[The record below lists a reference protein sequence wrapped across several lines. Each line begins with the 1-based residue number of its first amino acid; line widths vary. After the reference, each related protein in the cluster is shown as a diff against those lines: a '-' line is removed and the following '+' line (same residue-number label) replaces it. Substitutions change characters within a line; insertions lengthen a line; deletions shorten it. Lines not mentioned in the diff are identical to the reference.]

1 MNIFQKQTLVW
12 GGIGAIA
19 FTFIANSVKADTQV
33 QDHYKNIIYKT
44 PSQVEV
50 CYDRNV
56 SGDKT
61 GDAIKGAIIGGILG
75 NNIKGEKDG
84 GAIGAIIGGMLG
96 SYITK
101 EGYSSS
107 KRALTGGLTKDKSNN
122 NIVEVLNSIDL
133 TGGSSSSI
141 DGSSSVGGDS
151 VPFVGSEDF
160 SNEYNVLYKD
170 LLGIYN

>member
-1 MNIFQKQTLVW
+1 MW

-61 GDAIKGAIIGGILG
+61 GDALKGAIIGGILG

-96 SYITK
+96 HSNSGAIGGTK
-101 EGYSSS
+101 RVCQVETRYSEES
-107 KRALTGGLTKDKSNN
+107 KRVYSHSTISFVYEGKSYR
-122 NIVEVLNSIDL
+122 VK
-133 TGGSSSSI
+133 
-141 DGSSSVGGDS
+141 
-151 VPFVGSEDF
+151 FQ
-160 SNEYNVLYKD
+160 K
-170 LLGIYN
+170 

>member
-1 MNIFQKQTLVW
+1 MNIFQKQTLMW

-50 CYDRNV
+50 CYDRQV

-96 SYITK
+96 HSNSGAIGGTK
-101 EGYSSS
+101 RVCQVETRYSEES
-107 KRALTGGLTKDKSNN
+107 KRVYSHSTISFIYEGKSYR
-122 NIVEVLNSIDL
+122 VK
-133 TGGSSSSI
+133 
-141 DGSSSVGGDS
+141 
-151 VPFVGSEDF
+151 FQ
-160 SNEYNVLYKD
+160 K
-170 LLGIYN
+170 

>member
-1 MNIFQKQTLVW
+1 MW

-50 CYDRNV
+50 CYDRQV

-96 SYITK
+96 HSNSGAIGGTK
-101 EGYSSS
+101 RVCQVETRYSEES
-107 KRALTGGLTKDKSNN
+107 KRVYSHSTISFIYEGKSY
-122 NIVEVLNSIDL
+122 
-133 TGGSSSSI
+133 
-141 DGSSSVGGDS
+141 SVN
-151 VPFVGSEDF
+151 F
-160 SNEYNVLYKD
+160 KK
-170 LLGIYN
+170 

>member
-50 CYDRNV
+50 CYDRQV

-96 SYITK
+96 HSNS
-101 EGYSSS
+101 G
-107 KRALTGGLTKDKSNN
+107 ATGGTKRICQVETRYTEESRRVYSHSTISFIYEGKSYRVN
-122 NIVEVLNSIDL
+122 
-133 TGGSSSSI
+133 
-141 DGSSSVGGDS
+141 
-151 VPFVGSEDF
+151 F
-160 SNEYNVLYKD
+160 KK
-170 LLGIYN
+170 

>member
-1 MNIFQKQTLVW
+1 MNLFERQTLAW
-12 GGIGAIA
+12 GAVGFIA

-50 CYDRNV
+50 CYDRSV

-84 GAIGAIIGGMLG
+84 GAIGSIIGGMLG
-96 SYITK
+96 HSNSNA
-101 EGYSSS
+101 SSG
-107 KRALTGGLTKDKSNN
+107 T
-122 NIVEVLNSIDL
+122 
-133 TGGSSSSI
+133 
-141 DGSSSVGGDS
+141 
-151 VPFVGSEDF
+151 
-160 SNEYNVLYKD
+160 
-170 LLGIYN
+170 

>member
-1 MNIFQKQTLVW
+1 MGVVHKRKSEKMNLFERQTLAW
-12 GGIGAIA
+12 GAIGFIA

-96 SYITK
+96 HSNSNASSGTKRVCQVETRYTEESRRVYSHSTISFIYEGKSYRINFK
-101 EGYSSS
+101 
-107 KRALTGGLTKDKSNN
+107 K
-122 NIVEVLNSIDL
+122 
-133 TGGSSSSI
+133 
-141 DGSSSVGGDS
+141 
-151 VPFVGSEDF
+151 
-160 SNEYNVLYKD
+160 
-170 LLGIYN
+170 

>member
-1 MNIFQKQTLVW
+1 MW

-61 GDAIKGAIIGGILG
+61 GDALKGAIIGGILG

-96 SYITK
+96 HSNSGAIGGTK
-101 EGYSSS
+101 RVCQVETRYSEES
-107 KRALTGGLTKDKSNN
+107 KRVYSHSTISFIYEGKSYR
-122 NIVEVLNSIDL
+122 VK
-133 TGGSSSSI
+133 
-141 DGSSSVGGDS
+141 
-151 VPFVGSEDF
+151 FQ
-160 SNEYNVLYKD
+160 K
-170 LLGIYN
+170 

>member
-1 MNIFQKQTLVW
+1 MNLFQKQTLVW

-44 PSQVEV
+44 PSQIEV
-50 CYDRNV
+50 CYDRQV

-61 GDAIKGAIIGGILG
+61 GDALKGAIIGGILG

-96 SYITK
+96 HSNSNASSGTKRVCQVETRYTEESRRVYSHSTISFIYEGKSYRVNFK
-101 EGYSSS
+101 
-107 KRALTGGLTKDKSNN
+107 K
-122 NIVEVLNSIDL
+122 
-133 TGGSSSSI
+133 
-141 DGSSSVGGDS
+141 
-151 VPFVGSEDF
+151 
-160 SNEYNVLYKD
+160 
-170 LLGIYN
+170 

>member
-1 MNIFQKQTLVW
+1 MGVVRNRKSEKMNIFQKQTLVW

-96 SYITK
+96 HSNSNASGGTKRVCQVETRYSEESRRVYSHSTISFIYEGKSYRVK
-101 EGYSSS
+101 F
-107 KRALTGGLTKDKSNN
+107 KK
-122 NIVEVLNSIDL
+122 
-133 TGGSSSSI
+133 
-141 DGSSSVGGDS
+141 
-151 VPFVGSEDF
+151 
-160 SNEYNVLYKD
+160 
-170 LLGIYN
+170 

>member
-1 MNIFQKQTLVW
+1 MNLFERQTLAW
-12 GGIGAIA
+12 GAVGFIA

-96 SYITK
+96 HSNSNASSGTKRVCQVETRYSEESRRVYSHSTISFIYEGKSYRVNFK
-101 EGYSSS
+101 
-107 KRALTGGLTKDKSNN
+107 K
-122 NIVEVLNSIDL
+122 
-133 TGGSSSSI
+133 
-141 DGSSSVGGDS
+141 
-151 VPFVGSEDF
+151 
-160 SNEYNVLYKD
+160 
-170 LLGIYN
+170 

>member
-1 MNIFQKQTLVW
+1 MVVVRKRKSKKMNLFQKQTLVW

-61 GDAIKGAIIGGILG
+61 GDALKGAIIGGILG

-84 GAIGAIIGGMLG
+84 GAIGAIICGMLG
-96 SYITK
+96 HSNSNASGGTK
-101 EGYSSS
+101 
-107 KRALTGGLTKDKSNN
+107 R
-122 NIVEVLNSIDL
+122 V
-133 TGGSSSSI
+133 
-141 DGSSSVGGDS
+141 
-151 VPFVGSEDF
+151 
-160 SNEYNVLYKD
+160 
-170 LLGIYN
+170 

>member
-61 GDAIKGAIIGGILG
+61 GDALKGAIIGGILG

-96 SYITK
+96 HSNSSASGGVKRYCRNQTRYK
-101 EGYSSS
+101 EESRTVYSHSTVTFQYEG
-107 KRALTGGLTKDKSNN
+107 KTYTVRFQK
-122 NIVEVLNSIDL
+122 
-133 TGGSSSSI
+133 
-141 DGSSSVGGDS
+141 
-151 VPFVGSEDF
+151 
-160 SNEYNVLYKD
+160 
-170 LLGIYN
+170 

>member
-1 MNIFQKQTLVW
+1 MVVVRKRKSEKMNIFQKQTLMW
-12 GGIGAIA
+12 GGIGVIA

-50 CYDRNV
+50 CYDRSV

-96 SYITK
+96 HSNSNASSGTKRVCQVETRYTEESRRVYSHSTISFIYEGKSYRVNFK
-101 EGYSSS
+101 
-107 KRALTGGLTKDKSNN
+107 K
-122 NIVEVLNSIDL
+122 
-133 TGGSSSSI
+133 
-141 DGSSSVGGDS
+141 
-151 VPFVGSEDF
+151 
-160 SNEYNVLYKD
+160 
-170 LLGIYN
+170 

>member
-1 MNIFQKQTLVW
+1 MNLFERQTLAW
-12 GGIGAIA
+12 GAIGFIA

-96 SYITK
+96 HSNSNASSGTKRVCQVETRYTEESRRVYSHSTISFIYEGKSYRVFT
-101 EGYSSS
+101 SSTMTICVIIPI
-107 KRALTGGLTKDKSNN
+107 RLFLFT
-122 NIVEVLNSIDL
+122 
-133 TGGSSSSI
+133 
-141 DGSSSVGGDS
+141 
-151 VPFVGSEDF
+151 
-160 SNEYNVLYKD
+160 
-170 LLGIYN
+170 

>member
-50 CYDRNV
+50 CYDRQV

-61 GDAIKGAIIGGILG
+61 GDALKGAIIGGILG

-96 SYITK
+96 HSNS
-101 EGYSSS
+101 G
-107 KRALTGGLTKDKSNN
+107 ATGGTKRICQVETRYSEESRRVYSHSTISFIYEGKSY
-122 NIVEVLNSIDL
+122 
-133 TGGSSSSI
+133 
-141 DGSSSVGGDS
+141 SVN
-151 VPFVGSEDF
+151 F
-160 SNEYNVLYKD
+160 KK
-170 LLGIYN
+170 

>member
-1 MNIFQKQTLVW
+1 MNIFQKQTLMW

-50 CYDRNV
+50 CYDRQV

-61 GDAIKGAIIGGILG
+61 GDALKGAIIGGILG

-96 SYITK
+96 HSNST
-101 EGYSSS
+101 
-107 KRALTGGLTKDKSNN
+107 ATGGTQRHCVMETRYKETSARVYSHST
-122 NIVEVLNSIDL
+122 I
-133 TGGSSSSI
+133 T
-141 DGSSSVGGDS
+141 
-151 VPFVGSEDF
+151 F
-160 SNEYNVLYKD
+160 SYEGRTHTVNFQK
-170 LLGIYN
+170 

>member
-1 MNIFQKQTLVW
+1 MVRKRKSEKMNLFEKQTLAW
-12 GGIGAIA
+12 GAIGFIA

-50 CYDRNV
+50 CYDRSV

-96 SYITK
+96 HSNSNASSGTKRVCQVETRYTEESRRVYSHSTISFIYEGKSYRVNFK
-101 EGYSSS
+101 
-107 KRALTGGLTKDKSNN
+107 K
-122 NIVEVLNSIDL
+122 
-133 TGGSSSSI
+133 
-141 DGSSSVGGDS
+141 
-151 VPFVGSEDF
+151 
-160 SNEYNVLYKD
+160 
-170 LLGIYN
+170 

>member
-50 CYDRNV
+50 CYDRQV

-61 GDAIKGAIIGGILG
+61 GDALKGAIIGGILG

-96 SYITK
+96 HSNSGATGGTK
-101 EGYSSS
+101 RVCQVETRYSEES
-107 KRALTGGLTKDKSNN
+107 KRVYSHSTISFIYEGKSYRVN
-122 NIVEVLNSIDL
+122 
-133 TGGSSSSI
+133 
-141 DGSSSVGGDS
+141 
-151 VPFVGSEDF
+151 FQ
-160 SNEYNVLYKD
+160 K
-170 LLGIYN
+170 

>member
-96 SYITK
+96 HSNSGAIGGTK
-101 EGYSSS
+101 RVCQVETRYSEES
-107 KRALTGGLTKDKSNN
+107 KRVYSHSTISFVYEGKSYRVN
-122 NIVEVLNSIDL
+122 
-133 TGGSSSSI
+133 
-141 DGSSSVGGDS
+141 
-151 VPFVGSEDF
+151 FQ
-160 SNEYNVLYKD
+160 K
-170 LLGIYN
+170 

>member
-1 MNIFQKQTLVW
+1 MVRKRKSEKMNLFEKQTLAW
-12 GGIGAIA
+12 GAIGFIA

-61 GDAIKGAIIGGILG
+61 GDALKGAIIGGILG

-96 SYITK
+96 HSNSNASSGTKRVCQVETRYTEESRRVYSHSTISFTYEGKSYRVNFK
-101 EGYSSS
+101 
-107 KRALTGGLTKDKSNN
+107 K
-122 NIVEVLNSIDL
+122 
-133 TGGSSSSI
+133 
-141 DGSSSVGGDS
+141 
-151 VPFVGSEDF
+151 
-160 SNEYNVLYKD
+160 
-170 LLGIYN
+170 

>member
-1 MNIFQKQTLVW
+1 MNIFERQTLAW
-12 GGIGAIA
+12 GGIGFIA

-50 CYDRNV
+50 CYDRQV

-61 GDAIKGAIIGGILG
+61 GDALKGAIIGGILG

-96 SYITK
+96 HSNSSASGGTNRVCQIEKRYKEESKTVYSHSTISFIYEGKSYRVK
-101 EGYSSS
+101 FQ
-107 KRALTGGLTKDKSNN
+107 K
-122 NIVEVLNSIDL
+122 
-133 TGGSSSSI
+133 
-141 DGSSSVGGDS
+141 
-151 VPFVGSEDF
+151 
-160 SNEYNVLYKD
+160 
-170 LLGIYN
+170 

>member
-1 MNIFQKQTLVW
+1 MVVVHKRKSEKMNIFQRQTLAW
-12 GGIGAIA
+12 GAVGFIA

-50 CYDRNV
+50 CYDRSV
-56 SGDKT
+56 SGAKT

-96 SYITK
+96 HSNSGATGGTK
-101 EGYSSS
+101 TVCQVETRYTEQS
-107 KRALTGGLTKDKSNN
+107 KRVYSHSTISFIYEGKSYRVN
-122 NIVEVLNSIDL
+122 
-133 TGGSSSSI
+133 
-141 DGSSSVGGDS
+141 
-151 VPFVGSEDF
+151 F
-160 SNEYNVLYKD
+160 KK
-170 LLGIYN
+170 

>member
-1 MNIFQKQTLVW
+1 MVVVRKRKSEKMNLFQKQTLVW

-96 SYITK
+96 HSNSGAIGGTK
-101 EGYSSS
+101 RVCQVETRYSEES
-107 KRALTGGLTKDKSNN
+107 KRVYSHSTISFIYEGKSYRVN
-122 NIVEVLNSIDL
+122 
-133 TGGSSSSI
+133 
-141 DGSSSVGGDS
+141 
-151 VPFVGSEDF
+151 FQ
-160 SNEYNVLYKD
+160 K
-170 LLGIYN
+170 

>member
-1 MNIFQKQTLVW
+1 MGVVHKRKSEKMNLFERQTLAW
-12 GGIGAIA
+12 GAIGFIA

-96 SYITK
+96 HSNSNASSGTKRVCQVETRYTEESRRVYSHSTISFIYEGKSYRVK
-101 EGYSSS
+101 F
-107 KRALTGGLTKDKSNN
+107 KK
-122 NIVEVLNSIDL
+122 
-133 TGGSSSSI
+133 
-141 DGSSSVGGDS
+141 
-151 VPFVGSEDF
+151 
-160 SNEYNVLYKD
+160 
-170 LLGIYN
+170 